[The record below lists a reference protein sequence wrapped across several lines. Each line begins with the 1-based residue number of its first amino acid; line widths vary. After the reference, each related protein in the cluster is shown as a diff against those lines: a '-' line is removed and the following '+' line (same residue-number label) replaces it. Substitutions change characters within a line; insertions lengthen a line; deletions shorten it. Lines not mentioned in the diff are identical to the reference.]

1 VVDSGEPLEPPGRRL
16 KVAVLNRIFSAT
28 GGGAERYSIAL
39 VEQLAARHDIHV
51 FAQEINHAWPGV
63 TYHSVSGWFKKPRW
77 LNQLWYAYATWRVTR
92 QGFDIV
98 HSHENV
104 WHGNVQTIHVK
115 TVKRGL
121 FEGRIGHRKVLR
133 WLKVVLSPRLITYM
147 ALEHRRLSARQGVAM
162 VAVSQ
167 NLQDEILVQ
176 YPKGAS
182 GLSVITPGVTQP
194 QHAMGQQQ
202 ARSQLGVPADGV
214 QALFVANDYTRK
226 GLSTLLE
233 AMQGME
239 GVYLLV
245 VGHPGQ
251 IARYA
256 DVVAALN
263 LQDRVH
269 FLGSLQE
276 MSAAYFAADVFVHP
290 TLEDSFA
297 MVVLEAMAHGV
308 PVVVS
313 SGAYCGISSLL
324 TDEVDALILEQ
335 PQDVDVVRS
344 AILRVLNDAVLA
356 KKLSQAG
363 KVFAH
368 QHSWQLAAQAYDR
381 LYAKLMEQLP

>member
-1 VVDSGEPLEPPGRRL
+1 VVDSGAALEAPGRRL

-39 VEQLAARHDIHV
+39 VEQLAARHDVHV

-63 TYHSVSGWFKKPRW
+63 TYHAISCWFKKPRW
-77 LNQLWYAYATWRVTR
+77 LNQLWYAHATWRVTR

-121 FEGRIGHRKVLR
+121 FEGRTGHRKVLR

-167 NLQDEILVQ
+167 NLQDEILAQ
-176 YPKGAS
+176 YPQGAS
-182 GLSVITPGVTQP
+182 GLSVITPGVTLP

-202 ARSQLGVPADGV
+202 ARSLLGVPADGV

-239 GVYLLV
+239 GVHLLV

-251 IARYA
+251 IARYT
-256 DVVAALN
+256 DVVAALK
-263 LQDRVH
+263 LQGRVH
-269 FLGSLQE
+269 FLGSLQD
-276 MSAAYFAADVFVHP
+276 MSTAYTAANVLVHP

-297 MVVLEAMAHGV
+297 MVVLEAMAHGL

-313 SGAYCGISSLL
+313 SSAYCGISSSL
-324 TDEVDALILEQ
+324 THGVDALILEQ
-335 PQDVDVVRS
+335 PQNSDAVRQ
-344 AILRVLNDAVLA
+344 AILRILNDATLA
-356 KKLSQAG
+356 KTLGQAG
-363 KVFAH
+363 EVFAR
-368 QHSWQLAAQAYDR
+368 QHSWQHAAQAYER
-381 LYAKLMEQLP
+381 MYMQLASA

>member
-1 VVDSGEPLEPPGRRL
+1 MDSEPQPDQPIRQL
-16 KVAVLNRIFSAT
+16 KIAVLNRIFST
-28 GGGAERYSIAL
+28 SGGGAERYSVAL
-39 VEQLAARHDIHV
+39 VEQLAARHEIHV
-51 FAQEINHAWPGV
+51 FAQEIDHQWPGV
-63 TYHSVSGWFKKPRW
+63 TYHAVSGWFRKPRW
-77 LNQLWYAYATWRVTR
+77 LNQLWYAYATWSVTR

-104 WHGNVQTIHVK
+104 WHGQVQTIHVK

-121 FEGRIGHRKVLR
+121 LEGRAGHRKVLR

-147 ALEHRRLSARQGVAM
+147 TLERRRLSARQMVAI

-167 NLQDEILVQ
+167 NLQDEILAQ
-176 YPKGAS
+176 YPQGAS
-182 GLSVITPGVTQP
+182 CLSVITPGVAPP

-202 ARSQLGVPADGV
+202 ARGQLGVPTDGV

-226 GLSTLLE
+226 GLPTLLE
-233 AMQGME
+233 AMQGMPD
-239 GVYLLV
+239 VHLLV
-245 VGHPGQ
+245 VGHSGQ
-251 IARYA
+251 IARYT

-276 MSAAYFAADVFVHP
+276 MSTAYFAADVLVHP

-313 SGAYCGISSLL
+313 SCTYCGISSLL
-324 TDEVDALILEQ
+324 TNEVDALILEQ
-335 PQDVDVVRS
+335 PENVDEVRS
-344 AILRVLNDAVLA
+344 TILRVLNDAVLA
-356 KKLSQAG
+356 KKLSRAG
-363 KVFAH
+363 EVFAH
-368 QHSWQLAAQAYDR
+368 RHSWQHAAQAYER
-381 LYAKLMEQLP
+381 LYAKLVEP